1 MDADLFSDLP
11 APEISLGEGAVLLPG
26 FATGIAEAL
35 IAGVEQVVAQ
45 SPFRHMETPGGFRMS
60 VAMTN
65 CGQFGWVTDR
75 KGYGYDSIDPLTSES
90 WPAMPVTFQTLAV
103 QAAASAGYPGFFP
116 DACLVNCYQPGAR
129 MSLHQDKNEKDGT
142 APIVSVSLG
151 LPAIF
156 MFGGLQRG
164 DPARHYP
171 LNHGD
176 VAVWGGPTRFH
187 FHGVAPLKDGDHF
200 LLGHRRINLTF
211 RQAL

>member
-11 APEISLGEGAVLLPG
+11 APEISFGEGAFLLPG
-26 FATGIAEAL
+26 FAACIAAEL

-65 CGQFGWVTDR
+65 CGEVGWVTDR
-75 KGYGYDSIDPLTSES
+75 KGYRYESIDPLTAEP
-90 WPAMPVTFQTLAV
+90 WPLMPIVFHTLAV

-142 APIVSVSLG
+142 VPIVSVSLG

-156 MFGGLQRG
+156 MFGGLQRN
-164 DPARHYP
+164 DRVRRYP

-187 FHGVAPLKDGDHF
+187 FHGIAPLKDGDHY
-200 LLGHRRINLTF
+200 LLGNRRINLTF

>member
-26 FATGIAEAL
+26 FAAGIAEEL
-35 IAGVEQVVAQ
+35 IVGIEQVVAQ
-45 SPFRHMETPGGFRMS
+45 SPLRHMATPGGFRMS
-60 VAMTN
+60 VGMSN
-65 CGQFGWVTDR
+65 CGEAGWITDR
-75 KGYGYDSIDPLTSES
+75 KGYRYDRIDPLTAEP
-90 WPAMPVTFQTLAV
+90 WPLMPIAFHTLAV
-103 QAAASAGYPGFFP
+103 QAAASAGYQGFFP

-164 DPARHYP
+164 DRARRYP

-176 VAVWGGPTRFH
+176 VAVWGGPSRFH

>member
-1 MDADLFSDLP
+1 MDADLFSDMP
-11 APEISLGEGAVLLPG
+11 TPEISLGEGAVLLPG
-26 FATGIAEAL
+26 FAAGIAEEL

-45 SPFRHMETPGGFRMS
+45 SPLRHMETPGGFRMS

-65 CGQFGWVTDR
+65 CGKVGWFTDR
-75 KGYGYDSIDPLTSES
+75 KGYRYDRIDPLTGQP
-90 WPAMPVTFQTLAV
+90 WPTMPLVFQTLAV
-103 QAAASAGYPGFFP
+103 ESAARAGYPRFRP

-129 MSLHQDKNEKDGT
+129 MSLHQDKNEKDDT

-164 DPARHYP
+164 DRARRYP

-176 VAVWGGPTRFH
+176 VVVWGGPSRFH
-187 FHGVAPLKDGDHF
+187 FHGVAPLKAGLHPLTDA
-200 LLGHRRINLTF
+200 RRINLTF
-211 RQAL
+211 RKAL